1 MLFQVHK
8 AIRNVSSNIYNY
20 VRYIS
25 PFELVFGPHC
35 PCTLKVVKVIWLQEE
50 NETNVMGHI
59 SALKGKVT
67 CEWSGKKE
75 IEIYTKSN
83 ECIMIDM
90 HKLQVLM

>member
-1 MLFQVHK
+1 
-8 AIRNVSSNIYNY
+8 
-20 VRYIS
+20 
-25 PFELVFGPHC
+25 
-35 PCTLKVVKVIWLQEE
+35 
-50 NETNVMGHI
+50 MGHI